1 MLIVAVEFRVNPDKR
16 ETFTAM
22 AKALTPPTL
31 AEEGCLFFE
40 FWADLDNTGRFT
52 VLEGWE
58 SEQHL
63 EAHRDTPHVAVFRE
77 ASAELGLENM
87 DIRRYPV
94 CK

>member
-1 MLIVAVEFRVNPDKR
+1 MLIVTVEFRVTPDRCKA
-16 ETFTAM
+16 FAAM

-31 AEEGCLFFE
+31 AEDGCHSFE
-40 FWADLDNTGRFT
+40 CWADLDNTGRFT

-63 EAHRDTPHVAVFRE
+63 DAHQSTPHVAIFRE
-77 ASAELGLENM
+77 ASAELGLDSM

-94 CK
+94 SG